1 MCRCH
6 LSYTFMYAPGTK
18 MTKNNTQFQYSGWKG
33 KAVLVPPSDNNVP
46 WKWALPLPRRWILH
60 YYKLQIIHLQRA
72 IFETCDLWDI
82 CCLCTCDHPKICVKF
97 FVTDEQQEETRILGV
112 EWCIHFFTFPAV
124 SLPFDFH
131 EALLCSQGLWL
142 LQALYFQHV
151 PLGHYPISALLNK
164 PRNSSQKG
172 NSSWNIVHIAENY
185 VR

>member
-82 CCLCTCDHPKICVKF
+82 CSEWWENMIWPTKDKEKKMKITNTEQSQSSSVSMWLVHYSAKLFCTESSLDTVWRTLLAGHCKDG
-97 FVTDEQQEETRILGV
+97 EEYR
-112 EWCIHFFTFPAV
+112 
-124 SLPFDFH
+124 
-131 EALLCSQGLWL
+131 
-142 LQALYFQHV
+142 
-151 PLGHYPISALLNK
+151 SAGRND
-164 PRNSSQKG
+164 PRYLS
-172 NSSWNIVHIAENY
+172 
-185 VR
+185 

>member
-82 CCLCTCDHPKICVKF
+82 CSEWWENMTWEKDNKQQRAIFETFDLWDICSEWWENMTWRTKIQRQRLKQRQKQRQTKTMTNTFREYLQRAIFETC
-97 FVTDEQQEETRILGV
+97 
-112 EWCIHFFTFPAV
+112 
-124 SLPFDFH
+124 
-131 EALLCSQGLWL
+131 GLWD
-142 LQALYFQHV
+142 
-151 PLGHYPISALLNK
+151 ICS
-164 PRNSSQKG
+164 
-172 NSSWNIVHIAENY
+172 E
-185 VR
+185 